1 MVLICLASSGVF
13 PAKPKART
21 LPAKN
26 QKQKKDRNALQT
38 IDFIYFKFY

>member
-26 QKQKKDRNALQT
+26 QKQKKDRNSLQQ
-38 IDFIYFKFY
+38 IDFIEINFY